1 MLGGSRRASLRGA
14 TFELR
19 PEGQG
24 RTRHTVWVENS
35 RGGQWQVVK
44 LEGGVN
50 VKEIERR
57 QWYELRLE
65 RLTQARL
72 CVVAYKY

>member
-1 MLGGSRRASLRGA
+1 M
-14 TFELR
+14 
-19 PEGQG
+19 
-24 RTRHTVWVENS
+24 WVENS

-65 RLTQARL
+65 RLTEARL